1 MEWALPPE
9 LASLTPPEREVLA
22 VLAVMGGVALSPE
35 QLAAL
40 TTVADPRPILASLER
55 QGFVERE
62 DDRYR
67 IARDREERLREAWNV
82 VDTGDRVLR
91 QLISI
96 AQDGRLTWSDLDAV
110 LGVSQW
116 ACEVG
121 RFQEL
126 LRLVKTVRTT
136 VDIVRRVEA
145 WITILQRARQA
156 ARALG
161 DLDAEAWV
169 ERELA
174 ACARIQADE
183 PRARAHEER
192 EQSLRR
198 SATPRRGP
206 ALRGPRWLLQ
216 AAATAAAAGVGL
228 AVGFAIFHSPSPSL
242 GAKTVTAPGTT
253 IRLRPRTTTIAGTT
267 VTLPGTITT
276 IPGTTV
282 TVSGAVTTVTT
293 TVTTTV
299 SPPPPPIK

>member
-1 MEWALPPE
+1 MDAD
-9 LASLTPPEREVLA
+9 LASLTPPERELLA
-22 VLAVMGGVALSPE
+22 VLAVLSDVALSPD

-40 TTVADPRPILASLER
+40 TSVADPRPALAGLER
-55 QGFVERE
+55 RGFVERVA

-67 IARDREERLREAWNV
+67 IAAGRRERLREAWNI

-126 LRLVKTVRTT
+126 LRLVKAVKTT
-136 VDIVRRVEA
+136 VDVVRRIEA
-145 WITILQRARQA
+145 WITIVQRALHA

-161 DLDAEAWV
+161 DLDAEAWA
-169 ERELA
+169 EHELA
-174 ACARIQADE
+174 ACARIQGDE

-192 EQSLRR
+192 EQALRR
-198 SATPRRGP
+198 SGLGRRGP
-206 ALRGPRWLLQ
+206 ALRSPRWLLQ
-216 AAATAAAAGVGL
+216 AAVAAAVAGVGL
-228 AVGFAIFHSPSPSL
+228 AVGYAVFHTPSPSL
-242 GAKTVTAPGTT
+242 GATTVTASGTT
-253 IRLRPRTTTIAGTT
+253 IRLPPRTTTIAGTT
-267 VTLPGTITT
+267 LTLPGTTTT
-276 IPGTTV
+276 IRGTTV

-299 SPPPPPIK
+299 SPPPPSVR